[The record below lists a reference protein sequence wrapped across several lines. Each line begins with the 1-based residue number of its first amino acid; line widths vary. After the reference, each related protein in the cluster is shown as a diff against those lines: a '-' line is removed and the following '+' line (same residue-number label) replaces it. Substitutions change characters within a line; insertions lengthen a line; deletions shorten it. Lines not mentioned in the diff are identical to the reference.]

1 MPVQLRIVLL
11 NIVSIAGKCYN
22 AHMTTPQEVL
32 DFWFGEIIDEWT
44 TTDRHAL
51 WFGARAADDEIIRAH
66 FGEAMEQAVAGGM
79 TAWEQKPMDTLAL
92 IILLDQMTRVI
103 GRGRAA
109 AFAGDKRALSLCLA
123 GISGGF
129 ARQLPM
135 VAQMFFYLPLEHS
148 ELLSHQEKH
157 LALYADMIRQ
167 CPARKKELTAA
178 FDYARKH
185 MDIIARLVAFLTAT
199 PPWGASI
206 RPQKKPICKT
216 PTKVLGRARAVNK

>member
-22 AHMTTPQEVL
+22 AHMITPQEVL

-109 AFAGDKRALSLCLA
+109 AFAGDKRALALCLA

-178 FDYARKH
+178 FDYARQH
-185 MDIIARLVAFLTAT
+185 MDIIARFGRFPHRNAA
-199 PPWGASI
+199 
-206 RPQKKPICKT
+206 
-216 PTKVLGRARAVNK
+216 LGRVNTPAEETYLQNTNESFGQGKGG

>member
-1 MPVQLRIVLL
+1 MI
-11 NIVSIAGKCYN
+11 
-22 AHMTTPQEVL
+22 TPQEVL

-51 WFGARAADDEIIRAH
+51 WFGARAADDELIRAH

-185 MDIIARLVAFLTAT
+185 MDIIARFGRFPHRNAA
-199 PPWGASI
+199 
-206 RPQKKPICKT
+206 
-216 PTKVLGRARAVNK
+216 LGRVNTPAEETYLQNTNESFGQGKGG

>member
-1 MPVQLRIVLL
+1 MPAQLRIVLL

-22 AHMTTPQEVL
+22 AHMITPQEVL

-51 WFGARAADDEIIRAH
+51 WFGARAADDEIIRTH

-185 MDIIARLVAFLTAT
+185 MDIIARFGRFPHRNAA
-199 PPWGASI
+199 
-206 RPQKKPICKT
+206 
-216 PTKVLGRARAVNK
+216 LGRVNTPAEETYLQNTNESFGQGKGG

>member
-22 AHMTTPQEVL
+22 AHMITPQEVL

-123 GISGGF
+123 GISNGF

-148 ELLSHQEKH
+148 ELLLHQEKH

-185 MDIIARLVAFLTAT
+185 MDIIARFGRFPHRNAA
-199 PPWGASI
+199 
-206 RPQKKPICKT
+206 
-216 PTKVLGRARAVNK
+216 LGRVNTPAEETYLQNTNESFGQGKGG

>member
-51 WFGARAADDEIIRAH
+51 WFGARAADDELIRAH

-185 MDIIARLVAFLTAT
+185 MDIIARFGRFPHRNAA
-199 PPWGASI
+199 
-206 RPQKKPICKT
+206 
-216 PTKVLGRARAVNK
+216 LGRVNTPAEETYLQNTNESFGQGKGG

>member
-1 MPVQLRIVLL
+1 MI
-11 NIVSIAGKCYN
+11 
-22 AHMTTPQEVL
+22 TPQEVL

-123 GISGGF
+123 GISSGF

-185 MDIIARLVAFLTAT
+185 MDIIARFGRFPHRNAA
-199 PPWGASI
+199 
-206 RPQKKPICKT
+206 
-216 PTKVLGRARAVNK
+216 LGRVNTPAEETYLQNTNESFGQGKGG

>member
-1 MPVQLRIVLL
+1 MI
-11 NIVSIAGKCYN
+11 
-22 AHMTTPQEVL
+22 TPQEVL

-185 MDIIARLVAFLTAT
+185 MDIIARFGRFPHRNAA
-199 PPWGASI
+199 
-206 RPQKKPICKT
+206 
-216 PTKVLGRARAVNK
+216 LGRVNTPAEETYLQNTNESFGQGKGG

>member
-11 NIVSIAGKCYN
+11 NIVIITGKCYN

-44 TTDRHAL
+44 ATDRYAL
-51 WFGARAADDEIIRAH
+51 WFGTRAADDELIRTH
-66 FGEAMEQAVAGGM
+66 FGDAIEQAVAGGM

-135 VAQMFFYLPLEHS
+135 VGQMFFYLPLEHS
-148 ELLSHQEKH
+148 ELLAHQEKH

-185 MDIIARLVAFLTAT
+185 MDIIARFGRFPHRNAA
-199 PPWGASI
+199 
-206 RPQKKPICKT
+206 
-216 PTKVLGRARAVNK
+216 LGRVNTPAEETYLQNTNESFGQGKGG

>member
-11 NIVSIAGKCYN
+11 NIVSITGKCYN
-22 AHMTTPQEVL
+22 AHMITPQEVL

-51 WFGARAADDEIIRAH
+51 WFGARAADDEFIRTH

-123 GISGGF
+123 GISNGF

-185 MDIIARLVAFLTAT
+185 MDIIARFGRFPHRNAA
-199 PPWGASI
+199 
-206 RPQKKPICKT
+206 
-216 PTKVLGRARAVNK
+216 LGRVNTPAEETYLQNTNESFGQGKGG

>member
-22 AHMTTPQEVL
+22 AHMITPQEVL

-185 MDIIARLVAFLTAT
+185 MDIIARFGRFPHRNAA
-199 PPWGASI
+199 
-206 RPQKKPICKT
+206 
-216 PTKVLGRARAVNK
+216 LGRVNTPAEETYLQNTNESFGQGKGG

>member
-1 MPVQLRIVLL
+1 MPVHLRIVLL

-44 TTDRHAL
+44 TTDRFAL

-123 GISGGF
+123 GISNGF

-185 MDIIARLVAFLTAT
+185 MDIIARFGRFPHRNAA
-199 PPWGASI
+199 
-206 RPQKKPICKT
+206 
-216 PTKVLGRARAVNK
+216 LGRVNTPAEETYLQNTNESFGQGKGG

>member
-1 MPVQLRIVLL
+1 MPIQLRIVLL

-22 AHMTTPQEVL
+22 AHMITPQEVL

-123 GISGGF
+123 GISNGF

-167 CPARKKELTAA
+167 CPSRKKELTAA
-178 FDYARKH
+178 FDYARQH
-185 MDIIARLVAFLTAT
+185 MDIIARFGRFPHRNAA
-199 PPWGASI
+199 
-206 RPQKKPICKT
+206 
-216 PTKVLGRARAVNK
+216 LGRVNTPAEETYLQNTNESFGQGKGG

>member
-1 MPVQLRIVLL
+1 MTPVQLRIVLL
-11 NIVSIAGKCYN
+11 NIVSITGKCYN
-22 AHMTTPQEVL
+22 AHMITPQEVL

-44 TTDRHAL
+44 TTDRFAL

-123 GISGGF
+123 GISNGF

-185 MDIIARLVAFLTAT
+185 MDIIARFGRFPHRNAA
-199 PPWGASI
+199 
-206 RPQKKPICKT
+206 
-216 PTKVLGRARAVNK
+216 LGRVNTPAEETYLQNTNESFGQGKGG

>member
-22 AHMTTPQEVL
+22 AHMITPQEVL

-44 TTDRHAL
+44 TIDRHAL

-66 FGEAMEQAVAGGM
+66 FGDAMEQAVAGGM

-148 ELLSHQEKH
+148 ELLPHQEKH

-178 FDYARKH
+178 LDYARKH
-185 MDIIARLVAFLTAT
+185 MDIIARFGRFPHRNAA
-199 PPWGASI
+199 
-206 RPQKKPICKT
+206 
-216 PTKVLGRARAVNK
+216 LGRVNTPAEETYLQNTNESFGQGKGG

>member
-1 MPVQLRIVLL
+1 MPAQLRIVLL

-22 AHMTTPQEVL
+22 AHMITPQEVL

-51 WFGARAADDEIIRAH
+51 WFGARAADDELIRAH

-123 GISGGF
+123 GISNGF

-178 FDYARKH
+178 FDYARQH
-185 MDIIARLVAFLTAT
+185 MDIIARFGRFPHRNAA
-199 PPWGASI
+199 
-206 RPQKKPICKT
+206 
-216 PTKVLGRARAVNK
+216 LGRVNTPAEETYLQNTNESFGQGKGG

>member
-1 MPVQLRIVLL
+1 MTPVQLRIVLL

-22 AHMTTPQEVL
+22 AHMITPQEVL

-51 WFGARAADDEIIRAH
+51 WFGARPADDEIIRTH

-123 GISGGF
+123 GISNGF

-185 MDIIARLVAFLTAT
+185 MDIIARFGRFPHRNAA
-199 PPWGASI
+199 
-206 RPQKKPICKT
+206 
-216 PTKVLGRARAVNK
+216 LGRVNTPAEETYLQNTNESFGQGKGG

>member
-44 TTDRHAL
+44 ATDRFAL
-51 WFGARAADDEIIRAH
+51 WFGARAADDELIRAH
-66 FGEAMEQAVAGGM
+66 FGDAMEQAVAGGM

-185 MDIIARLVAFLTAT
+185 MDIIARFGRFPHRNAA
-199 PPWGASI
+199 
-206 RPQKKPICKT
+206 
-216 PTKVLGRARAVNK
+216 LGRVNTPAEETYLQNTNESFGQGKGG